1 MNDAAPPRRPGGLAR
16 LVALFTV
23 GAGFVAVFEVGF
35 PPASRGRLPVL
46 LLSLALALLAA
57 WNPIRGLLVFS
68 ALFPVAGLGDR
79 LFGGADAVAW
89 PILLFAGFAAGW
101 TFRFLYDFENVPDP
115 TRVDGPLRALAALW
129 VVAALLS
136 AGRARTLWAIV
147 HGLGLRAVNVE
158 GLLDPDAIR
167 SAVLSLAALG
177 AGAGYFFVL
186 RRSGDAAR
194 RSAVTAATWGV
205 AASAAAALAGRA
217 GIGPGE
223 TSEFWRVTG
232 RASGA
237 SLDPNSLGL
246 LCALALVVT
255 LSCLASG
262 RRKALAALILPA
274 AVGLFLSGSR
284 SGIGAAAIGAGLL
297 LVLPG
302 LAARRRA
309 VVIAALIAAVAAAAL
324 LVPRREGSAVERFR
338 RMMDPALTAD
348 DRSSS
353 RTVLWEG
360 AIRMFRHDP
369 AAGGG
374 LGAFSWEMPT
384 LLKESGRSL
393 PMRDNPGNAYLQSL
407 AETGILGFAV
417 TLLFCL
423 ALAREAWL
431 AASGAQPGVAPL
443 DGAQAGVA
451 LRDGAQPGVAPL
463 DDAQPGIVRGAGAA
477 VLAFL
482 GALATGS
489 HWFAPD
495 VALYFFLL
503 AAVSARPRIAP
514 PSLRASRLRAVLVV
528 LYAALA
534 AAALLRTRSP
544 EETFRY
550 RPGIGFHAKEIGRA
564 GPFWW
569 TERRFAIRV
578 PPARSMVLGL
588 AHFTPEGRPVTLTAE
603 SDGNKVFERSLAPGD
618 GVRLRLAA
626 APTAPRVIRFTLSRA
641 FVPKRLGL
649 SGDRR
654 QLGLVAVFPPD

>member
-1 MNDAAPPRRPGGLAR
+1 VNDAAPPRRPGGLAR

-23 GAGFVAVFEVGF
+23 GLGFFAVFEVGF

-46 LLSLALALLAA
+46 ALSLALSLLAA
-57 WNPIRGLLVFS
+57 WNPTRGLLVFS

-158 GLLDPDAIR
+158 GLLDADAIR
-167 SAVLSLAALG
+167 SAVISLAALG
-177 AGAGYFFVL
+177 VGAGYFFVL
-186 RRSGDAAR
+186 RRAGDAAR

-205 AASAAAALAGRA
+205 SASAVAALAGRA

-262 RRKALAALILPA
+262 KRKALAALILPA

-309 VVIAALIAAVAAAAL
+309 VLIAAVIAAVAAAAL

-384 LLKESGRSL
+384 LLMESGRSL

-407 AETGILGFAV
+407 AETGVVGFVV
-417 TLLFCL
+417 TLVLCL
-423 ALAREAWL
+423 ALAREGWL
-431 AASGAQPGVAPL
+431 AASGAGPVAPEN
-443 DGAQAGVA
+443 GVQ
-451 LRDGAQPGVAPL
+451 L
-463 DDAQPGIVRGAGAA
+463 GIVRGAGAA

-495 VALYFFLL
+495 VSLYFFLL

-514 PSLRASRLRAVLVV
+514 PSPRASRLRAVLVV
-528 LYAALA
+528 LYAVLA
-534 AAALLRTRSP
+534 GAALLRTRSP

-550 RPGIGFHAKEIGRA
+550 RPGIGFHAKEIGRG

-578 PPARSMVLGL
+578 PPARSMILGL

-603 SDGNKVFERSLAPGD
+603 SDGRTVFERSLAPGD
-618 GVRLRLAA
+618 GVRLRLSAG
-626 APTAPRVIRFTLSRA
+626 PSAPRVVRFTLSRA

>member
-16 LVALFTV
+16 LFALFTV
-23 GAGFVAVFEVGF
+23 GAGFFAVFEVGF

-46 LLSLALALLAA
+46 ALSLALALLAA
-57 WNPIRGLLVFS
+57 WNPTRGLLVFS

-79 LFGGADAVAW
+79 IFGGADAVAW

-129 VVAALLS
+129 IVAALLS

-186 RRSGDAAR
+186 RRAGGAAR
-194 RSAVTAATWGV
+194 RSALTAATWGI
-205 AASAAAALAGRA
+205 AASAVAALAGRA

-223 TSEFWRVTG
+223 TSEFWRVTR

-262 RRKALAALILPA
+262 KRRALMTPAGGLQGALILPA

-309 VVIAALIAAVAAAAL
+309 VLIAAVFAAVAAATL
-324 LVPRREGSAVERFR
+324 LVPRREGSAVDRFR

-353 RTVLWEG
+353 RTMLWEG
-360 AIRMFRHDP
+360 AIRMFRHAP
-369 AAGGG
+369 ATGGG

-384 LLKESGRSL
+384 LLEESGRSL

-407 AETGILGFAV
+407 AETGVLGFVV

-431 AASGAQPGVAPL
+431 AASGAGPVAPGNSEASGEQTGVAPL
-443 DGAQAGVA
+443 NGA
-451 LRDGAQPGVAPL
+451 RNGVAPL
-463 DDAQPGIVRGAGAA
+463 NGAQNGVAPLNGAQNGVAPPNGAQPGIVRGAGAA

-495 VALYFFLL
+495 VSLYFFLL
-503 AAVSARPRIAP
+503 AAVSARPRLAP

-528 LYAALA
+528 LYAVLA
-534 AAALLRTRSP
+534 GAALLRTRSP

-550 RPGIGFHAKEIGRA
+550 RPGIGFHAKESGRA
-564 GPFWW
+564 GPFSVG
-569 TERRFAIRV
+569 RAAIRDRV
-578 PPARSMVLGL
+578 PPRAR
-588 AHFTPEGRPVTLTAE
+588 
-603 SDGNKVFERSLAPGD
+603 
-618 GVRLRLAA
+618 
-626 APTAPRVIRFTLSRA
+626 
-641 FVPKRLGL
+641 
-649 SGDRR
+649 
-654 QLGLVAVFPPD
+654 